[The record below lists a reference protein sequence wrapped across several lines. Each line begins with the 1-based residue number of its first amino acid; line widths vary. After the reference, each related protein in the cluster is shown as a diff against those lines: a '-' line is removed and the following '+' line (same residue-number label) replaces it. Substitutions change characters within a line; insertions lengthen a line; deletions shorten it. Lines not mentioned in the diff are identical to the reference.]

1 MPNWCEGNLK
11 IRGKIEDVKK
21 FLDEQIYEKGE
32 IILGKDEDEIELSGV
47 GGHLKDTYRCFISAG
62 KDGFHDEFY
71 VRRDGNIIVIIP
83 VQHAWGPKL
92 DSFKRLSEKYGVD
105 FRFYGYERGLEF
117 NCEFEIIKGNITLS
131 REIEFEDYDWECP
144 DPRKGG

>member
-32 IILGKDEDEIELSGV
+32 VILEKDEIKLNGV
-47 GGHLKDTYRCFISAG
+47 DGHLKDTYRCFISAG

-71 VRRDGNIIVIIP
+71 VSSDGNIIVIIP

-131 REIEFEDYDWECP
+131 REIEFEDYDRECP

>member
-1 MPNWCEGNLK
+1 MSNWCEGNLK

-21 FLDEQIYEKGE
+21 FLDEQIYQKGE
-32 IILGKDEDEIELSGV
+32 VILEKDEIKLSGV

-62 KDGFHDEFY
+62 QDGFYDEFY
-71 VRRDGNIIVIIP
+71 VDRDGNIIVIIP

-105 FRFYGYERGLEF
+105 FRFYGYERGLGF
-117 NCEFEIIKGNITLS
+117 NCEFEIIKGNITLI